1 MSNSITLVGT
11 TFTNTT
17 GDEPTHGFRMYDDYD
32 AAYCNLMSK
41 EEANATDENLLR
53 LASNEYSDDSIT
65 QMVDFGLEHGM
76 LINNTWYAGEEI
88 AAMLEG

>member
-11 TFTNTT
+11 TFNNTAG
-17 GDEPTHGFRMYDDYD
+17 GDSHGFRMYDDYD
-32 AAYCNLMSK
+32 AEYCNLMSE

-53 LASNEYSDDSIT
+53 LAANEYSDDSIT
-65 QMVDFGLEHGM
+65 QMIDFGLEHGM
-76 LINNTWYAGEEI
+76 LINNTWYDGEEI